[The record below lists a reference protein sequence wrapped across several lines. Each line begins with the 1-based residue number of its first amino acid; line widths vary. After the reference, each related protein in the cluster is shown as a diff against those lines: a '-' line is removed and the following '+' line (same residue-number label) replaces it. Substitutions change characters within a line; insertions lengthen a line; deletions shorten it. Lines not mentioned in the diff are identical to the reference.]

1 MAEPMPLAEVED
13 LSEWLGEPIAE
24 DADRRRAAWALRLA
38 SELVRQE
45 ADRPD
50 DWGAGADVPEP
61 VKLVTLQAAA
71 RGYTNPE
78 SWRDERTDDW
88 GGSGRPVQELGL
100 YLTATERRML
110 APYRVKKPGGI
121 GVIATT
127 RTPDRA
133 PLAGWVSTVGGPL
146 FPWY

>member
-1 MAEPMPLAEVED
+1 MAEPTPLAMVED
-13 LSEWLGEPIAE
+13 LSEWLGEPIVE
-24 DADRRRAAWALRLA
+24 DADQKRAAWALRMA

-50 DWGAGADVPEP
+50 EWGSDGAVPEP
-61 VKLVTLQAAA
+61 VRLVTLQAAA

-88 GGSGRPVQELGL
+88 GGSGRPLSEVGL

-110 APYRVKKPGGI
+110 APYRAKKPAGI

-127 RTPDRA
+127 RTPERV
-133 PLAGWVSTVGGPL
+133 PLSGWVPTEGGPL